1 MLPLETFFACSFVST
16 FAVAILA
23 TWFRYLPALISR
35 YRIIVDYLDRLIPEQ
50 YMTHKFKFYAVNDR
64 QAQP

>member
-1 MLPLETFFACSFVST
+1 MSPLETFFACGFVST

-23 TWFRYLPALISR
+23 TWFRYLPTLISQ
-35 YRIIVDYLDRLIPEQ
+35 YRILVDRLERLVPEQ
-50 YMTHKFKFYAVNDR
+50 YMTHKFKLYAVNDR